1 MHSGDPDAREDHA
14 RRFTTI
20 DQRSSCYELI
30 ASTIEHGASTPAP
43 VRAIRFF
50 HAAKLVTLRSM
61 LGVVELEPPLSLM
74 LKVMRC
80 ARTSPATKAF
90 VGDLNARLFAINLHV
105 VHKLLR
111 VWKQPQRPD
120 STARGLAIDA
130 WDFDLLM
137 VEHEQAEVTAII
149 ASLRPGPTV
158 LAELNGLYRA
168 SVVRWPMPH
177 RLHPMG
183 IARRWADAVRAQ
195 PFDFTDEH
203 HRVITG
209 KAIVTMLHR
218 RPATDLTTAMTPGGV
233 RSSAAVRV
241 A

>member
-1 MHSGDPDAREDHA
+1 MRDDNAG
-14 RRFTTI
+14 RFTTI

-30 ASTIEHGASTPAP
+30 ASTIEHGACTPIS

-74 LKVMRC
+74 LKVIRC
-80 ARTSPATKAF
+80 GRTSPATRAF
-90 VGDLNARLFAINLHV
+90 VGELNGRLFALNLHV
-105 VHKLLR
+105 LHKLLR

-120 STARGLAIDA
+120 STVRDVAIDA

-137 VEHEQAEVTAII
+137 VEHEQAEVTAIL
-149 ASLRPGPTV
+149 ATLRPGPTV
-158 LAELNGLYRA
+158 LAELNRLYGTY
-168 SVVRWPMPH
+168 VVRWPVAH

-183 IARRWADAVRAQ
+183 ISRRWADAARAQ
-195 PFDFTDEH
+195 PFDFTDEQ
-203 HRVITG
+203 HRIITG

-218 RPATDLTTAMTPGGV
+218 RPASDLATALTAGDV
-233 RSSAAVRV
+233 RAS
-241 A
+241 